1 MRRRDLIKGIAGS
14 AIAWPLAANAQQ
26 GERMRLVGGLMGLR
40 ENDPE
45 GRAWITAF
53 EQGLADLGWSSGRN
67 LRLIYRFSEG
77 VLERTQKFAKELVG
91 LTPDVILASNT
102 PAVVALQEE
111 THTIPIIFANLSD
124 PVETGL
130 VSNLAHPGGNVT
142 GFAAFQYSMAGKWL
156 EILREAIPNITP
168 VVFLF
173 DPDTAPYAPKYIEVL
188 RASGTAVGVAT
199 RAAPVREFRDLESII
214 AAEGR
219 EPGGSIVVM
228 PSNFAFVNRAS
239 IISFM
244 ARYRVPAIYP
254 FRAMA
259 KDGGLLFYGA
269 SAIDLYRRAASYV
282 DRVLRNENPA
292 QLPVQLPTKFELIVN
307 LKTANA
313 LGIAIPSAILSRAD
327 EVIE

>member
-14 AIAWPLAANAQQ
+14 AIAWPLAASAQQ
-26 GERMRLVGGLMGLR
+26 GERMRLLGGLMALP

-45 GRAWITAF
+45 GRVWITAF
-53 EQGLADLGWSSGRN
+53 EQSLADLGWSSGRN
-67 LRLIYRFSEG
+67 LRLIYRFPEG

-91 LTPDVILASNT
+91 LKPDVIFASNT

-111 THTIPIIFANLSD
+111 TRTIAIIFANLSD
-124 PVETGL
+124 PIDTGL
-130 VSNLAHPGGNVT
+130 VPNLAHPGGNVT
-142 GFAAFQYSMAGKWL
+142 GFASFQYSMAGKWL
-156 EILREAIPNITP
+156 EILREAIPNITR
-168 VVFLF
+168 VALLF
-173 DPDTAPYAPKYIEVL
+173 NPDTAPFAEKYIEVL
-188 RASGTAVGVAT
+188 RDSGIALGVAT
-199 RAAPVREFRDLESII
+199 KAAPVREVGDLEPTI

-228 PSNFAFVNRAS
+228 PTNFANVNRAS

-244 ARYRVPAIYP
+244 AQYRVPAIYP
-254 FRAMA
+254 FPAMV
-259 KDGGLLFYGA
+259 KDGGLIFYGA
-269 SAIDLYRRAASYV
+269 NAIDQYRRAASYV
-282 DRVLRNENPA
+282 DRVLRNENPG
-292 QLPVQLPTKFELIVN
+292 QLPVQQPTKFELIVN